1 MATTKDTPTPAE
13 ESQYATGPNQT
24 GKPVGPEHDGS
35 FSAPD
40 FYDPKT
46 GKRIE
51 TAWDTEAQKN
61 DPGFDPKVMA
71 GTTETPAGEDAADQ
85 GKRLAGKGGGSES
98 SGQGEGGASG
108 GEAGEHS
115 TKRGGS

>member
-1 MATTKDTPTPAE
+1 MATAKSSEPAE
-13 ESQYATGPNQT
+13 ESPYATSAEEAKG

-40 FYDPKT
+40 YYDPKT

-51 TAWDTEAQKN
+51 TPWDSEQQKN

-71 GTTETPAGEDAADQ
+71 GTVEAPAESAAAPAPAPA
-85 GKRLAGKGGGSES
+85 KES
-98 SGQGEGGASG
+98 
-108 GEAGEHS
+108 
-115 TKRGGS
+115 